1 MKSILTTLV
10 LSSMVASSAFAGPA
24 SKHSNNKA
32 AVEAAQEALAPDISL
47 VELRSIVE
55 KNKKAKPAKPVVIID
70 ANSESSYKSGH
81 IPGAVHYAAIEKD
94 FAKSLPADKDALI
107 IAYCGSPMC
116 TAWEEPAK
124 KAKEL
129 GYTNIRHLKAG
140 IKGWRD
146 AKYETQS

>member
-10 LSSMVASSAFAGPA
+10 LSGFVATTVFAGPD
-24 SKHSNNKA
+24 SKHPSNNKA
-32 AVEAAQEALAPDISL
+32 AVEAQQEALAPNISL

-55 KNKKAKPAKPVVIID
+55 KKSKDAKPVVIID

-81 IPGAVHYAAIEKD
+81 IPGAVHYAKIESD
-94 FAKSLPADKDALI
+94 FAKTLPANKDALI

-129 GYTNIRHLKAG
+129 GYTNIRHLRAG
-140 IKGWRD
+140 IKGWKD
-146 AKYETQS
+146 AKYNTES

>member
-10 LSSMVASSAFAGPA
+10 LSGFVATAVFAGPE
-24 SKHSNNKA
+24 SKHYSNKA
-32 AVEAAQEALAPDISL
+32 AVEAQQEALAPDISL
-47 VELRSIVE
+47 VELRSVVE
-55 KNKKAKPAKPVVIID
+55 NKSSNPKPVVIID
-70 ANSESSYKSGH
+70 ANSESSYKQGH
-81 IPGAVHYAAIEKD
+81 VPGALLYAQIESD
-94 FAKSLPADKDALI
+94 FAKTLPANKDALI

-129 GYTNIRHLKAG
+129 GYTNIRHLRAG

-146 AKYETQS
+146 AKYDTEKM